1 MFLENTDS
9 YYFPYLVIAIL
20 GIICFYKN
28 NIEKNITE
36 KRHRK
41 CLLLGAGFFSVLVFS
56 ANYPII
62 SSIVYPDYTGQLFQ
76 VLYKSSI
83 IILMLTGGYFAA
95 WNILLGIV
103 RNLKR
108 FFMEKKSI

>member
-1 MFLENTDS
+1 MYKILDKKLLFCIIQVITIVCWILFLENTDS

-83 IILMLTGGYFAA
+83 IILMLTG
-95 WNILLGIV
+95 
-103 RNLKR
+103 
-108 FFMEKKSI
+108 